1 MMEFLLSQPVTALV
15 SSDKYFLF
23 NSQVPNSVA
32 FLWGTQF
39 RLDRD
44 SGLIRCSKVCPIQLK
59 KKMGLK
65 HPQAHALLALSG
77 NHILTLSEIQA
88 IVDSK
93 YLKVNLRCI
102 RGYVI
107 SRRKKDVVLEVFRG
121 FPFRMILS
129 SV

>member
-107 SRRKKDVVLEVFRG
+107 SRRKKDMVLFRG

-129 SV
+129 TV